1 MPPPEKKPLQPAP
14 TTQPKPP
21 VNEAAPPQPAPGPTP
36 GEGKKP
42 APPTAAP
49 PVSGDQGKDLSETP
63 VTTAAKKPDPNLV
76 ASATGPTA
84 GSPIRPTLTLPE
96 YKLDWLAM
104 RRPFLD

>member
-14 TTQPKPP
+14 TTQPTPP
-21 VNEAAPPQPAPGPTP
+21 VNQAAPPQPAPGPTP

-42 APPTAAP
+42 APPATAP
-49 PVSGDQGKDLSETP
+49 PVSGDQGKDLSQTP
-63 VTTAAKKPDPNLV
+63 VTTAAKKPDPDLV
-76 ASATGPTA
+76 AAATVSATGLPP

-104 RRPFLD
+104 RR